1 MTAIDSHATPLA
13 DPHAPAHPPGGAGHG
28 DGHLHSKYPFLAHHF
43 ESPAQQFDSGKL
55 GMWIFLAT
63 EVLFFGALFA
73 LYAVMRFRE
82 PQVFAFASQYLDT
95 IMGGVNTCVL
105 ILSSLTM
112 ALGVHFAQRS
122 KTGPLLVCL
131 ILTFL
136 GACGFLVIK
145 YFEYTHK
152 FHDNLKWGPAFY
164 MPVAGEH
171 GAAPA
176 PHADTKLVEVPPASG
191 TAAPEAVVSNVP
203 SYKTPPVDASTIKA
217 GSLGPIGITSPSTAG
232 EAGEGTHGAAA
243 GHGHGDVP
251 HLYDPDLPVDT
262 HQFFAIYYAMT
273 GLHGIHVVIGM
284 GLMVWLMVG
293 TIRNRFN
300 SNYYTPVDL
309 VGLYWHIVDLI
320 WIFLFPLFYLIS

>member
-1 MTAIDSHATPLA
+1 MTAIDTHSHAQPDGHA
-13 DPHAPAHPPGGAGHG
+13 DHG
-28 DGHLHSKYPFLAHHF
+28 DGHGHAHSQYPFLAHHF

-73 LYAVMRFRE
+73 MYAIMRFRSPE
-82 PQVFAFASQYLDT
+82 VFSYASNYLNT
-95 IMGGVNTCVL
+95 MLGGVNTCVL

-122 KTGPLLVCL
+122 KKGPLIACIL
-131 ILTFL
+131 LTFL

-145 YFEYTHK
+145 YFEYSHK
-152 FHDNLKWGPAFY
+152 FHENLKWGPAFY
-164 MPVAGEH
+164 MPVEGEH
-171 GAAPA
+171 ADAPA
-176 PHADTKLVEVPPASG
+176 PHAGTKLVEGMA
-191 TAAPEAVVSNVP
+191 AAPAAAVQAATAPVVNSVP
-203 SYKTPPVDASTIKA
+203 AFKTPPVDASTVKK
-217 GSLGPIGITSPSTAG
+217 GSLGPSGV
-232 EAGEGTHGAAA
+232 AAPQA
-243 GHGHGDVP
+243 AEEKSGHGHFFEGP
-251 HLYDPDLPVDT
+251 HLMDPNLPVDT
-262 HQFFAIYYAMT
+262 HQFFAIYYCMT

-284 GLMVWLMVG
+284 FLMLWLLKG
-293 TIRNRFN
+293 AFAGKFD